1 LWYKYSG
8 QVNNFF
14 ELLIEVH
21 KSSARKQEI
30 NISFSCSIDPDDFIL
45 ALSQR
50 LRGKNKSGRG
60 NQQSYGNYISPIV
73 YNSLQKQN
81 KGRIIMKRIT
91 RILVSVVCLSLLTVG
106 VASSKEKDAK
116 DCKDHPL
123 ISRMNNYYISSCEKS
138 FNSFTFYVKEGEK
151 ALDGEMTKISYNLQ
165 EGSPQPSFLQ
175 IRRNYG
181 NAVKNIGGV
190 VLYDDDR
197 RGTFKVT
204 KEGKDA
210 WIALEA
216 FNEGRNYEL
225 VILELAPMTQE
236 VTADAMY
243 NALNKD
249 GFMAL
254 YINFDTGKSN
264 IKPES
269 IAIIDQIAALL
280 KSHPS
285 LKVSIEGHTD
295 NVGTPQ
301 SNKAL
306 STQRAKSV
314 MSAVAQ
320 KGIAVDRMI
329 AVGWGQEKPIADNR
343 SEDGKA
349 KNRRVEIVKK

>member
-1 LWYKYSG
+1 MTAY
-8 QVNNFF
+8 
-14 ELLIEVH
+14 
-21 KSSARKQEI
+21 A
-30 NISFSCSIDPDDFIL
+30 C
-45 ALSQR
+45 
-50 LRGKNKSGRG
+50 
-60 NQQSYGNYISPIV
+60 
-73 YNSLQKQN
+73 LQKQS
-81 KGRIIMKRIT
+81 KRRMIMKRIT
-91 RILVSVVCLSLLTVG
+91 RILVSIVFLFLLTIG
-106 VASSKEKDAK
+106 VASGQEKDAK
-116 DCKDHPL
+116 DCQDHPL

-138 FNSFTFYVKEGEK
+138 FNSFEFYVKDGTKTLEGDRTRIQYY
-151 ALDGEMTKISYNLQ
+151 LR
-165 EGSPQPSFLQ
+165 EGKQQPSFLQ
-175 IRRNYG
+175 IRRNYI

-190 VLYDDDR
+190 ALYDDDR

-204 KEGKDA
+204 KGGKEA
-210 WIALEA
+210 WISLEA
-216 FNEGRNYEL
+216 FNEGRNYDL

-243 NALNKD
+243 SALNKD

-269 IAIIDQIAALL
+269 MAIIEQIAALL
-280 KSHPS
+280 KAHSE

-301 SNKAL
+301 SNKTL

-314 MSAVAQ
+314 MNAVVQ
-320 KGIAVDRMI
+320 KGVAATRLT
-329 AVGWGQEKPIADNR
+329 ALGWGQEKPVADNR